1 MSIILIVLLTSRI
14 IWQNTDVVP
23 AVGGKY
29 AETIVGQPTYINPLY
44 AAANDADRD
53 ITQLVFSGLLKY
65 NGQEYEPDLAEK
77 YTIGEDQKTYTIH
90 LKENIEWHDGEAL
103 TINDVLFTVA
113 AIQNPNY
120 KSPLQATLAGVK
132 LQQVDDRTVQ
142 FQLEEPFA
150 PFLTALTFGIL
161 PEHIWKDIDPSS
173 ASLAQINLSNP
184 IGSGPYQ
191 FKSLAKDSKGSV
203 KQYTIE
209 RNQHY
214 YTTPAYLEEITF
226 KFYPDFPSAVA
237 ALESNKVDGMSF
249 LPQNLLETLN
259 GKKDITFHQLA
270 LPQTTALF
278 FNQNQNKA
286 LQDKR
291 VRQAFAHAID
301 KQQLSDA
308 IKTPIKVI
316 EAPILEGYIGY
327 HEEVKTYESNIDTAN
342 ALLEQAGWKQT
353 SEEEFKNLLRQEQ
366 ESELQAL
373 EDSLEGGT
381 DNISIDSEIEIPED
395 SLLSFYR
402 KKGDDILAITITTV
416 NQPEMIAVS
425 DHIKN
430 SLRAIG
436 VLARIEVVPSTEIA
450 SEVITPRAYE
460 ILLYGEILGAD
471 PDPYPFWHSSQTQG
485 TGLNLSLF
493 SNTKADTLIED
504 ARESID
510 PEVRATKYRQFQDIL
525 AAEIP
530 AIFLYSPTYT
540 YPLPSAIQGF
550 NLSRISTPS
559 DRFAQ
564 IDQWYVKT
572 ARRLK

>member
-1 MSIILIVLLTSRI
+1 MVLLTGRI

-29 AETIVGQPTYINPLY
+29 AESIVGQPTYINPLY

-65 NGQEYEPDLAEK
+65 NGESFEPDLAEK
-77 YTIGEDQKTYTIH
+77 YTIGEDQKTYTVH
-90 LKENIEWHDGEAL
+90 LKQNIEWHDGEPL

-113 AIQNPNY
+113 AIQNPHY

-132 LQQVDDRTVQ
+132 LQQIDGETVQ

-191 FKSLAKDSKGSV
+191 FKSLAKDSKGSI
-203 KQYTIE
+203 KQYTVE

-214 YTTPAYLEEITF
+214 YAPPAYLEEITF

-249 LPQNLLETLN
+249 LPQNLLENVN
-259 GKKDITFHQLA
+259 GKKNITFNELS
-270 LPQTTALF
+270 LPQATALF

-301 KQQLSDA
+301 KQQLSEA
-308 IKTPIKVI
+308 IKTSIKVI
-316 EAPILEGYIGY
+316 EAPILEGYIGF
-327 HEEVKTYESNIDTAN
+327 HEAIKTYEPNQDTAN
-342 ALLEQAGWKQT
+342 SLLDQAGWQQT
-353 SEEEFKNLLRQEQ
+353 SEEEFKNILQKEQ
-366 ESELQAL
+366 EAAL
-373 EDSLEGGT
+373 EELSKNSEEGGT
-381 DNISIDSEIEIPED
+381 DTLSLDAAIEIPED
-395 SLLSFYR
+395 SQLSFYR
-402 KKGDDILAITITTV
+402 KKGDEILTLTITTV

-425 DHIKN
+425 EHIKN
-430 SLRAIG
+430 SLRAVG
-436 VLARIEVVPSTEIA
+436 VLTRVEVVPSTEIA

-471 PDPYPFWHSSQTQG
+471 PDPYPFWHSSQKQG
-485 TGLNLSLF
+485 TGLNLALF
-493 SNTKADTLIED
+493 SNTKADTLIEA
-504 ARESID
+504 ARKTND
-510 PEVRATKYRQFQDIL
+510 TEVRAEKYRKFQDIL
-525 AAEIP
+525 VSEIP
-530 AIFLYSPTYT
+530 ALFLYSPTYT
-540 YPLPSAIQGF
+540 YPLPSTIQGF
-550 NLSRISTPS
+550 DLTKISTPS

-564 IDQWYVKT
+564 IDQWYIKT